1 MKFFIDTANISEI
14 KYWNDMGLVD
24 GVTTNPSLIA
34 KEQQSFKSII
44 RDICAIVDGPVS
56 VEATSENT
64 DGILAEARE
73 FSTWS
78 DNIVVKVPFIKEGVK
93 ALPILRDEEIMT
105 NTTLIFSVSQA
116 LIAMKAGTTFLSP
129 FIGRLD
135 DIGHYGMEIISDI
148 ATIKNNYNIDA
159 EVIVASIRHPLHVLE
174 SARLGADVATIPAA
188 ILEKMF
194 KHPLTDKGL
203 DSFLNDWKSVKQ

>member
-14 KYWNDMGLVD
+14 KYWNDMSLVD

-34 KEQQSFKSII
+34 REQRSFKSII

-188 ILEKMF
+188 VLEKMF

-203 DSFLNDWKSVKQ
+203 DNFLNDWKSVKQ

>member
-1 MKFFIDTANISEI
+1 LERYEFR
-14 KYWNDMGLVD
+14 
-24 GVTTNPSLIA
+24 
-34 KEQQSFKSII
+34 QRSFKSII

-188 ILEKMF
+188 VLEKMF

-203 DSFLNDWKSVKQ
+203 DNFLNDWKSVKQ